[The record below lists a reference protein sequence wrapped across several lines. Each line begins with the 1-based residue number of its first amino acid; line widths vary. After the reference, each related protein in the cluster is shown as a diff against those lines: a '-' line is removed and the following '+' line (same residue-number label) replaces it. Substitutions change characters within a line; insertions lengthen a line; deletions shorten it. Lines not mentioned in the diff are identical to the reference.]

1 MKVKTSD
8 LTGTALDW
16 AVAKC
21 VGWTWH
27 TGISSWFGNQP
38 WLEFSLGTQPWVN
51 GRSFEAV
58 KRRQLHDLAFST
70 NWAQGGP
77 IIASMKE
84 YCQDKDGDECYC
96 STPSVAEDWHTHPVK
111 GTGPTPLIAAMRC
124 YVASKLGDEIDI
136 PKELT

>member
-8 LTGTALDW
+8 LIDATLDW

-38 WLEFSLGTQPWVN
+38 WLEFSLGTQSWVN

-77 IIASMKE
+77 IIEQEQISLDQFKGHPCRA
-84 YCQDKDGDECYC
+84 YLG
-96 STPSVAEDWHTHPVK
+96 TPVQYEHAMFAPE
-111 GTGPTPLIAAMRC
+111 GEPLIAAMRC
-124 YVASKLGDEIDI
+124 FCRSKLGDEADV
-136 PKELT
+136 PEELL